1 MRVRLEEKARPSSA
15 LRDRGAGAQERPQQG
30 EIELGLVDRVLGFG
44 RRRPADHRGAGGR
57 GPPAER
63 VEVRQAPLGAPQHV
77 ERVQRRHTGAP
88 LHQVDPGIRH
98 DQPAA
103 RGADSEAKQQLLP
116 PGAPQIL
123 GQPVARLPQ
132 RPATFVEQQR
142 ILLRPPRKH
151 ALGQTRHEDNVEAP
165 SRRLLDAADED
176 PAEPTFRR
184 PAAAEAQALAQD
196 PLHLGQAHLVDLRQ
210 GPELGKHLE
219 HGLRPAQRHRGQLL
233 KTLEPPSPVRAL
245 GQGVEELDQGQR
257 ERLERLQAPDL
268 PLQVSPVAFV
278 LVPGLA
284 QLQPELRAEAREP
297 LLPAFGAADHGGVD
311 QQALP
316 LGGDAQRAGGRC
328 LFLGFAS
335 VAGRGAVGR
344 RMRARRPRSRELRRL
359 DDELIARRLD
369 PGHLA
374 LRRSAALRRFGGL
387 AEGQVLGEAARGESL
402 PRARQQGQEGAAGR
416 IGAQRAPGDV
426 GGDAGA
432 AERVLHQGQVGGRLA
447 KQDRHA
453 IEGKP
458 PGGGA
463 LDAPGD
469 LDALLALAGRR
480 EQVDRRAG
488 RHVCGTAWKRGWRG
502 RLARIRRAAKRR
514 GRVHTGLKD
523 EALDP
528 IQPPPA
534 RSPGDDRFLPV
545 EIDHR
550 PIPEQ
555 RPQPLQRLV
564 VARGHGREHVPAAR
578 GERPQERDL
587 ASASK
592 RQVEPQRTGR
602 NSDLLPVHRH
612 DGGAKYSRRIR
623 QPETGHLLVESVN
636 QPTQVAGS
644 VVLQQVAGRNACRAQ
659 LTDRPRQGAGE
670 AGKVGNRRQALQ
682 FPFRRGQTGDPSRHR
697 LGSERGDRPQSTGSQ
712 LERRGLQRPLVER
725 CSVDA
730 QHPPTCLRQTP
741 DQVVGGAARGRKQ
754 ERLLLAVPAVPQPL
768 GGRRQPPGRR
778 AGNEDGA
785 AGHGSTPAAE

>member
-1 MRVRLEEKARPSSA
+1 M
-15 LRDRGAGAQERPQQG
+15 
-30 EIELGLVDRVLGFG
+30 
-44 RRRPADHRGAGGR
+44 
-57 GPPAER
+57 
-63 VEVRQAPLGAPQHV
+63 
-77 ERVQRRHTGAP
+77 
-88 LHQVDPGIRH
+88 
-98 DQPAA
+98 
-103 RGADSEAKQQLLP
+103 
-116 PGAPQIL
+116 
-123 GQPVARLPQ
+123 
-132 RPATFVEQQR
+132 
-142 ILLRPPRKH
+142 
-151 ALGQTRHEDNVEAP
+151 
-165 SRRLLDAADED
+165 
-176 PAEPTFRR
+176 
-184 PAAAEAQALAQD
+184 
-196 PLHLGQAHLVDLRQ
+196 
-210 GPELGKHLE
+210 
-219 HGLRPAQRHRGQLL
+219 
-233 KTLEPPSPVRAL
+233 
-245 GQGVEELDQGQR
+245 
-257 ERLERLQAPDL
+257 
-268 PLQVSPVAFV
+268 
-278 LVPGLA
+278 
-284 QLQPELRAEAREP
+284 QPELRAKAREP

-335 VAGRGAVGR
+335 VGGRGAVGR

-374 LRRSAALRRFGGL
+374 LWRSAALRRFGGL
-387 AEGQVLGEAARGESL
+387 TEGQVLGEAACRESL
-402 PRARQQGQEGAAGR
+402 PRAGQQGKEGAAGR

-469 LDALLALAGRR
+469 FDALLALAGRR
-480 EQVDRRAG
+480 EQVDRGTG
-488 RHVCGTAWKRGWRG
+488 RHVCFATWRRG
-502 RLARIRRAAKRR
+502 RLARIRRSAKRR
-514 GRVHTGLKD
+514 RRIGAGLKD

-528 IQPPPA
+528 SQPTSA
-534 RSPGDDRFLPV
+534 RSPGVDRFLPV

-550 PIPEQ
+550 PFAEQ

-592 RQVEPQRTGR
+592 RQIEPQRSLG
-602 NSDLLPVHRH
+602 NSDLLPVHCH
-612 DGGAKYSRRIR
+612 DGGAKHGRRIR

-670 AGKVGNRRQALQ
+670 AGKVGNRLQTLQ
-682 FPFRRGQTGDPSRHR
+682 FPLRRGKAGDPCRHR
-697 LGSERGDRPQSTGSQ
+697 LGSERGDRPQSTGGQ

-725 CSVDA
+725 RAMNA
-730 QHPPTCLRQTP
+730 QHPPTCLRHAP

-754 ERLLLAVPAVPQPL
+754 QRLLLPVPALAQPP

-778 AGNEDGA
+778 TGNEDRA
-785 AGHGSTPAAE
+785 AGHGSTPAAG